1 MGLSAK
7 AVPDRQPP
15 RRQRILAAAEAE
27 FAEHGFAGAR
37 VARIAA
43 VAGVNKQLLFHY
55 FQSKAGL
62 HEAVTTSVAS
72 RSALEPPQGKTPAE
86 RVRVTVLYLVR
97 AAQDHRA
104 LLNDSWLTQATD
116 LVASIIEDGQRSGHF
131 RDDVDPEAIAEVVV
145 DASFGKA
152 FRGHDKQ
159 RAGEKFAGS
168 LAHLVIDHAT
178 WR

>member
-1 MGLSAK
+1 MGLSAR
-7 AVPDRQPP
+7 AVPDQPP
-15 RRQRILAAAEAE
+15 SRRQRILSAAEAE

-62 HEAVTTSVAS
+62 HEAVATSVAN
-72 RSALEPPQGKTPAE
+72 RSTLEPPQGKTPAE
-86 RVRVTVLYLVR
+86 RLRVTVQYLVR
-97 AAQDHRA
+97 TAQNHRA
-104 LLNDSWLTQATD
+104 LLSDSWVSQAAD

-152 FRGHDKQ
+152 FSDQGKQ

-168 LAHLVIDHAT
+168 LVQLVIDHAT